1 MCVPFSG
8 EFVGDGV
15 NNQGGHSGEHDGGG
29 DDGYVGQSVE
39 EEAGGVVLAGGF
51 LLSLVTGGDVG
62 FGAGGVDVDG
72 GGAEGGERSDTSL
85 VALVVFGE
93 GVGSPFNAHDVDS
106 FVGCGFVDD
115 CPEVRV

>member
-72 GGAEGGERSDTSL
+72 GGAEGGERSGYVPCGSGCIRRRRRVPIQRPRRGL
-85 VALVVFGE
+85 VC
-93 GVGSPFNAHDVDS
+93 GVRF
-106 FVGCGFVDD
+106 C
-115 CPEVRV
+115 R

>member
-62 FGAGGVDVDG
+62 FGA
-72 GGAEGGERSDTSL
+72 
-85 VALVVFGE
+85 VALMSMEGE
-93 GVGSPFNAHDVDS
+93 PR
-106 FVGCGFVDD
+106 
-115 CPEVRV
+115 EVKEAIRPLWLWLYSEKA

>member
-51 LLSLVTGGDVG
+51 CSALSLEVMS
-62 FGAGGVDVDG
+62 AL
-72 GGAEGGERSDTSL
+72 AQ
-85 VALVVFGE
+85 VALMSMEGE
-93 GVGSPFNAHDVDS
+93 PR
-106 FVGCGFVDD
+106 
-115 CPEVRV
+115 EVKEAIRPLWLWLYSEKA